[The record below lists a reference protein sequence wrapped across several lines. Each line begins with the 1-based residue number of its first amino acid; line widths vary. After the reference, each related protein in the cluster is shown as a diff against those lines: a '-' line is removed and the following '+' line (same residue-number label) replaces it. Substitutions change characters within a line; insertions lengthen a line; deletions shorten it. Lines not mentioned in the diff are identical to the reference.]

1 MLFLLKVKVPLEFHL
16 KPPLPDSIPL
26 IVTFELPVT
35 VNTPLSVWG
44 PLPKEDE
51 FIDSVPN
58 VSAYKSD
65 LKNIIRDK
73 KIIRLFLIL
82 QFIIFIEN
90 LNTTYTIIL
99 IDSILNKNVK

>member
-1 MLFLLKVKVPLEFHL
+1 MYQR
-16 KPPLPDSIPL
+16 
-26 IVTFELPVT
+26 
-35 VNTPLSVWG
+35 
-44 PLPKEDE
+44 
-51 FIDSVPN
+51 
-58 VSAYKSD
+58 YKSD
-65 LKNIIRDK
+65 LKNIIRVK